1 MDKLKELIVKRFP
14 KFFAGNLLGTAIDT
28 LVLWLFSHFVF
39 HGYIGQ
45 VIISPVISFECA
57 VMTNY
62 VFSYFVT
69 WKDRISQVSTRSFF
83 RRFVGYNAT
92 CTGTFILKM
101 GVLMLIQWL
110 TKWDVVICNLLA
122 LCVSGVVSF
131 LMDNFVVFKKKVE
144 EV

>member
-1 MDKLKELIVKRFP
+1 MNKLKELIVKRFP

-101 GVLMLIQWL
+101 GILMLIQWL

-122 LCVSGVVSF
+122 LCVSGVVNF

>member
-1 MDKLKELIVKRFP
+1 MNKLKELIVKRFP

-69 WKDRISQVSTRSFF
+69 WKDRISQVSMRSFF

-110 TKWDVVICNLLA
+110 TKWNVVICNLLA
-122 LCVSGVVSF
+122 LCVSGVVNF

>member
-1 MDKLKELIVKRFP
+1 MNKLKELIVKRFP

-28 LVLWLFSHFVF
+28 LVLWLFSHFMF

-122 LCVSGVVSF
+122 LCVSGVVNF
-131 LMDNFVVFKKKVE
+131 LMDNFVVFKKKAE

>member
-1 MDKLKELIVKRFP
+1 MNKLKELIVKRFP

-122 LCVSGVVSF
+122 LCVSGVANF
-131 LMDNFVVFKKKVE
+131 LMGNFVVFKKKAE

>member
-1 MDKLKELIVKRFP
+1 MNKLKELIVKRFP

-110 TKWDVVICNLLA
+110 TKWNVVICNLLA
-122 LCVSGVVSF
+122 LCVSGVVNF

>member
-1 MDKLKELIVKRFP
+1 MNNLKELIVKRFP

-101 GVLMLIQWL
+101 GILMLIQWL

-122 LCVSGVVSF
+122 LCVSGVVNF
-131 LMDNFVVFKKKVE
+131 LMDNFVVFKKKAE

>member
-1 MDKLKELIVKRFP
+1 MNKLKELIVKRFP

-45 VIISPVISFECA
+45 VVISPVISFECA

-110 TKWDVVICNLLA
+110 TKWNVVICNLLS
-122 LCVSGVVSF
+122 LCVSGVVNF
-131 LMDNFVVFKKKVE
+131 LMDNFVVFKKKAE

>member
-1 MDKLKELIVKRFP
+1 MNKLKELIVKRFP

-101 GVLMLIQWL
+101 GILMLIQWL

-122 LCVSGVVSF
+122 LCVSGVANF
-131 LMDNFVVFKKKVE
+131 LMDNFVVFKKKAE